1 MSGLAHK
8 LLSSQSS
15 THHPSTPGT
24 SDKLRAELSERT
36 MELSRLRDQMAEQQ
50 RDFESMRSKVK
61 GQEGVRGSLE
71 ATSQE
76 LVWQ

>member
-1 MSGLAHK
+1 
-8 LLSSQSS
+8 
-15 THHPSTPGT
+15 
-24 SDKLRAELSERT
+24 